1 MALDLEVNAVLGWIG
16 HDGSEITHA
25 GMPEPLNRRGFH
37 PQEMIEMCLCDD
49 IAVTPI
55 DLYPAA
61 VSSTRIPGVK
71 LFDIRNE
78 TGPERFLRHLVKSY
92 GWIDA
97 RTRSGLGHAIAY
109 EGAETH
115 ATIGD
120 PHQGNT
126 FNIQSLEELEG
137 FGLMPVT
144 LFRLDEITR

>member
-1 MALDLEVNAVLGWIG
+1 MALEIEVAAVIGWIG
-16 HDGSEITHA
+16 HGGSEITHA

-37 PQEMIEMCLCDD
+37 PQEIIEMCLCDN

-55 DLYPAA
+55 DLYPCAISSA
-61 VSSTRIPGVK
+61 RVSGVK
-71 LFDIRNE
+71 MFDIRNE
-78 TGPERFLRHLVKSY
+78 AGPQRFLRHLLNSY
-92 GWIDA
+92 GWLDV
-97 RTRSGLGHAIAY
+97 RTRTGLGHALAY
-109 EGAETH
+109 EGATQH

-144 LFRLDEITR
+144 LFRLDQIS